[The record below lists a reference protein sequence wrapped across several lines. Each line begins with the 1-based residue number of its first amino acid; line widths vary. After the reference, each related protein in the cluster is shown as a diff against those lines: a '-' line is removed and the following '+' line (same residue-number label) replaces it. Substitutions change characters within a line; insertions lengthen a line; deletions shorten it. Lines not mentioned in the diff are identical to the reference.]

1 MSRSRF
7 ICLFVCRQL
16 RLNPFV
22 PTGVG
27 ILCTYTAGIAR
38 FFGSPA
44 RPRRPSPRARTSVL
58 TLPKRRPRCRVQ
70 TVQFAT
76 ITGSATRHGEAR
88 LTVPCSSVSGLAG
101 TNIVIRDILT
111 TVSCVDSLPAASA
124 AQHHQLHQLGKL
136 EGLPTILA
144 SDRRAD
150 DAAGDSPPRLRLRAD
165 ANSTTQGWLLAG
177 SARRLTI
184 TTCT

>member
-124 AQHHQLHQLGKL
+124 AQHHQLHQLGKH
-136 EGLPTILA
+136 
-144 SDRRAD
+144 RRRH
-150 DAAGDSPPRLRLRAD
+150 DAAGDSPPRLRLRVD